1 MRSNLSQ
8 SSNQLPV
15 QPPSRSSRT
24 RMKPPSRLPIA
35 SVRVSFRTASE
46 LYGCTWSSLRV
57 HTVRNVQG
65 MCACMRVLT
74 CSLPMLQ
81 VERVVLD
88 HVHPQHSSS
97 RVLKVVEPECGVAYI
112 LVVRMALYGAH
123 ARQMCEAEYTHV
135 EVHSRHMHSTC
146 AHDTPRGIRCLP

>member
-15 QPPSRSSRT
+15 QPPSRDSPA

-57 HTVRNVQG
+57 HSEECAG

-97 RVLKVVEPECGVAYI
+97 RVLKVVEPECGVA
-112 LVVRMALYGAH
+112 
-123 ARQMCEAEYTHV
+123 
-135 EVHSRHMHSTC
+135 
-146 AHDTPRGIRCLP
+146 